1 MAHIGHLWTFHNRN
15 FSNLSNLSCSI
26 WGLDEGC
33 HGSLPEGGIQLH
45 EIGERPKKDPTKP
58 PPNQNNLTLV
68 TLVPYVP
75 CLVHS
80 VSAKSHFM
88 IFPCYRSFP
97 LPQMYTI
104 HTAPSRSSHSLH
116 LDHPSVSECQLC
128 LTPTSRGCELFK
140 FQDIGR
146 LRRLV
151 TSAELYWQ
159 PPHPFHS
166 TVRLL
171 GLWWSGGQLGTR
183 AIPESF
189 EVSDIFSN
197 AFGELLVQSF
207 SLYLFEP
214 MLLWTSHLPG
224 NILSLDFFATAI
236 YVPFK
241 AQ

>member
-1 MAHIGHLWTFHNRN
+1 MDTDGHWWTLGCRAHLGRAQSPGSWRWNDTGACAQRPVENTLRWEPAQYLGMQCRMRCGMAECNFSISFLQIKSSPNTKATCCTSEHIWAYVPCSKHGIRGIRESLSEYKSQFMTIPHGTWHLWTFHNRN

-97 LPQMYTI
+97 LPQM
-104 HTAPSRSSHSLH
+104 
-116 LDHPSVSECQLC
+116 
-128 LTPTSRGCELFK
+128 
-140 FQDIGR
+140 
-146 LRRLV
+146 
-151 TSAELYWQ
+151 
-159 PPHPFHS
+159 
-166 TVRLL
+166 
-171 GLWWSGGQLGTR
+171 
-183 AIPESF
+183 
-189 EVSDIFSN
+189 
-197 AFGELLVQSF
+197 
-207 SLYLFEP
+207 
-214 MLLWTSHLPG
+214 
-224 NILSLDFFATAI
+224 
-236 YVPFK
+236 
-241 AQ
+241 